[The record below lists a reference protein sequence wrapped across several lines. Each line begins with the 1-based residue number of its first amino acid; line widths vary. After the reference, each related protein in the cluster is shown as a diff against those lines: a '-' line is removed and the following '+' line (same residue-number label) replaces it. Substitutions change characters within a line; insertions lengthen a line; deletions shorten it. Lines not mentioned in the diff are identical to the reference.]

1 MLPTME
7 RCPRRSRY
15 SSATRQSF
23 LAGRACL
30 PLVGCPVASSS
41 ATRVSPRSTL
51 TNTCFLKRGFL
62 SIGQDAALECR
73 GGPALRIDRLQQAE
87 GQQSCDDRTAAIAHE
102 RQWDAG
108 DRRDPDGHPDVDE
121 DLEHQHR
128 DDAPGDQR
136 TEQVLRQGEYSQT
149 APD

>member
-23 LAGRACL
+23 LTGRACL
-30 PLVGCPVASSS
+30 PFVGCPGASSS

-51 TNTCFLKRGFL
+51 TNTCFLKTKVL
-62 SIGQDAALECR
+62 SVSKYAAFECR

-87 GQQSCDDRTAAIAHE
+87 GQQSGDDRTAAITHE
-102 RQWDAG
+102 R
-108 DRRDPDGHPDVDE
+108 
-121 DLEHQHR
+121 
-128 DDAPGDQR
+128 
-136 TEQVLRQGEYSQT
+136 
-149 APD
+149 